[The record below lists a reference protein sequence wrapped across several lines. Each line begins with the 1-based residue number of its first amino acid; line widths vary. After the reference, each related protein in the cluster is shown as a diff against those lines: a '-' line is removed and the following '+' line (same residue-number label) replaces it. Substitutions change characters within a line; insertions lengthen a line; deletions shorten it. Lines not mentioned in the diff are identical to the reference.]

1 MHFGE
6 RYVRYVV
13 SLFYFGG
20 LIMNCQICGKTSGY
34 LPLCKSCLKLKNDG
48 KVIKCPICGT
58 WRKTDDYCPECN
70 NDPIKVINSTDNHK
84 NELLSVNT
92 EKNCPELTCLI
103 CGENSSGLHF
113 CKKCYAKY
121 KNRSIDLRIT
131 NCIETEILDEYGNLT
146 YKCDDGRK
154 VRSRAEA
161 IICSW
166 LYNNK
171 IRVKYEEPVYYRD
184 EKGETKELHPDFY
197 LPDYDTFIE
206 YNELTNPKYVKSK
219 EYTQKIYDK
228 LGIKVIIMTD
238 KDLQDISA
246 CLKPKLFI
254 R

>member
-1 MHFGE
+1 
-6 RYVRYVV
+6 
-13 SLFYFGG
+13 
-20 LIMNCQICGKTSGY
+20 MNCQICGKPSGY
-34 LPLCKSCLKLKNDG
+34 YPLCKTCLTLKNEN
-48 KVIKCPICGT
+48 KVIKCPICNE
-58 WRKTDDYCPECN
+58 WRKTDDICPSCGNE
-70 NDPIKVINSTDNHK
+70 PIKIVDFNTQQEIKQTDNTPK
-84 NELLSVNT
+84 I
-92 EKNCPELTCLI
+92 TCLI
-103 CGENSSGLHF
+103 CGENSNGLHF

-121 KNRSIDLRIT
+121 KNRSIDIRIT
-131 NCIETEILDEYGNLT
+131 NCTETEILDEYGNLT

-184 EKGETKELHPDFY
+184 ETTGETKELHPDFY
-197 LPDYDTFIE
+197 LPDYEIYIE
-206 YNELTNPKYVKSK
+206 YNELTNPKYIKSK

-228 LGIKVIIMTD
+228 LGLKVIIMTD

-246 CLKPKLFI
+246 CLKPRLFI

>member
-1 MHFGE
+1 
-6 RYVRYVV
+6 
-13 SLFYFGG
+13 
-20 LIMNCQICGKTSGY
+20 MNCKICGKPSGY
-34 LPLCKSCLKLKNDG
+34 FPLCKTCLKLKESG
-48 KVIKCPICGT
+48 EVLKCPVCNE
-58 WRKTDDYCPECN
+58 WRKRDDSCPNCGN
-70 NDPIKVINSTDNHK
+70 KPIKVIDLRTTKKDN
-84 NELLSVNT
+84 ETNT
-92 EKNCPELTCLI
+92 ASSQTPAITCLI
-103 CGENSSGLHF
+103 CGENSNGFHF
-113 CKKCYAKY
+113 CKSCYSKY
-121 KNRSIDLRIT
+121 KNRSIDIRIT
-131 NCIETEILDEYGNLT
+131 NCTETEILDEYGNLT

-184 EKGETKELHPDFY
+184 EETGETKELHPDFY
-197 LPDYDTFIE
+197 LPDYELFIE
-206 YNELTNPKYVKSK
+206 YNELTNPKYIKSK

-228 LGIKVIIMTD
+228 LGLKVIIMTD

>member
-1 MHFGE
+1 
-6 RYVRYVV
+6 
-13 SLFYFGG
+13 
-20 LIMNCQICGKTSGY
+20 MNCQICGKPSGY
-34 LPLCKSCLKLKNDG
+34 LPLCKSCLKLKNED
-48 KVIKCPICGT
+48 KVLKCPICGS
-58 WRKTDDYCPECN
+58 WRKTDDFCPDCGNE
-70 NDPIKVINSTDNHK
+70 PIKIIKYTNEQNDTSTDNENDAIK
-84 NELLSVNT
+84 KIS
-92 EKNCPELTCLI
+92 CLI
-103 CGENSSGLHF
+103 CGENSNGLHF

-121 KNRSIDLRIT
+121 KNRSIDIRIT
-131 NCIETEILDEYGNLT
+131 NCTETEILDEYGNLT

-184 EKGETKELHPDFY
+184 EKTGETKELHPDFY

-206 YNELTNPKYVKSK
+206 YNELTNPKYIKSK
-219 EYTQKIYDK
+219 EYTQKIYDQ

-246 CLKPKLFI
+246 CLKPKLFV